1 MLSFDIL
8 LASNKDHCQQWDR
21 LIGEL
26 SPAQRDIHYGS
37 AFGRVQERLGC
48 DSILAMLRTNE
59 GIILQSFVLNEIPG
73 QLGLHDMSSTG
84 YGGPLT
90 NIKNIPAL
98 VLASTEFY
106 RLIASAQKGLVS
118 SFCYFHPSMTCSQ
131 MAMVTKA
138 TDVQPYKS
146 VVMIGLQEF
155 GLHKVSRRVRRAMK
169 RGGTV
174 TELNASDATNR
185 ETFFHLYNMAMD
197 KKNAAPHWRFHRSYL
212 DAHFTELGAKL
223 FAATDDAGLR
233 ELMVLGDKDGIAYAH
248 LLGSNGCGDGLDE
261 QLYFKTAMMLKDEG
275 YSIFHLGGGLTTNAD
290 DKLLAFKAGFGEKFQ
305 MWCHRWVVDE
315 KEYSRLSEQ
324 RENNE
329 INEHG
334 RISRSNYFPAYRR
347 PFI

>member
-1 MLSFDIL
+1 
-8 LASNKDHCQQWDR
+8 
-21 LIGEL
+21 
-26 SPAQRDIHYGS
+26 
-37 AFGRVQERLGC
+37 
-48 DSILAMLRTNE
+48 
-59 GIILQSFVLNEIPG
+59 
-73 QLGLHDMSSTG
+73 
-84 YGGPLT
+84 
-90 NIKNIPAL
+90 
-98 VLASTEFY
+98 
-106 RLIASAQKGLVS
+106 
-118 SFCYFHPSMTCSQ
+118 
-131 MAMVTKA
+131 
-138 TDVQPYKS
+138 
-146 VVMIGLQEF
+146 
-155 GLHKVSRRVRRAMK
+155 
-169 RGGTV
+169 
-174 TELNASDATNR
+174 
-185 ETFFHLYNMAMD
+185 
-197 KKNAAPHWRFHRSYL
+197 
-212 DAHFTELGAKL
+212 L